1 MHKRKSKPF
10 DQPRLNAVIAA
21 RRDVTSRSLHHFA
34 QCFSFFG
41 CCRFH
46 TTFPFSLLCIL
57 TQWWQGRGIRL
68 VYSPRRTRWTR
79 RDSNIFDH
87 KLRATI
93 PESFHKLRF
102 VIGGLV
108 VRQNTIISDAENP
121 LSALPRDG
129 GDVRGGSFFCLRFNR
144 ARACVISIALSSTYI
159 PGYFTAA
166 ALDSAAR
173 TSSPAF
179 T

>member
-57 TQWWQGRGIRL
+57 TQWWQGRCIRL
-68 VYSPRRTRWTR
+68 VYSPRRTRGHEGIR
-79 RDSNIFDH
+79 IF
-87 KLRATI
+87 LI
-93 PESFHKLRF
+93 INF
-102 VIGGLV
+102 VL
-108 VRQNTIISDAENP
+108 
-121 LSALPRDG
+121 LSLK
-129 GDVRGGSFFCLRFNR
+129 VFTSC
-144 ARACVISIALSSTYI
+144 ALS
-159 PGYFTAA
+159 
-166 ALDSAAR
+166 
-173 TSSPAF
+173 
-179 T
+179 